1 MVFLICSRWPKNHLF
16 WAIRAEK
23 AKTPKPF
30 DFKPFQPF
38 HCQLCVSRQT
48 VSTWH
53 EEMKLLNHTCAGS
66 REHVHWWLPV
76 RKNASRNISTIC
88 LFVRNISTGLGSLP
102 VIGNMSTSYDLLL
115 NYRTKK
121 FKFTADSSCFSNI
134 KLRLYTVPVFL
145 LPATQFPW
153 RYFWPIRTRSRNKV

>member
-1 MVFLICSRWPKNHLF
+1 MFWQSDFCSQ
-16 WAIRAEK
+16 IRSLPLTVRYP
-23 AKTPKPF
+23 KTPEIRHFWRPY
-30 DFKPFQPF
+30 
-38 HCQLCVSRQT
+38 VSFRDINTT

-53 EEMKLLNHTCAGS
+53 EKMKLLIHTCAS
-66 REHVHWWLPV
+66 KRELVHWLLPV
-76 RKNASRNISTIC
+76 RNIASRNISTIC